1 VSSGGTSPDSFVRR
15 AALAT
20 AKLDALVGTRWGA
33 RPRSPEG
40 FALGAALVG
49 PSGGADIAEAGEGAG
64 TTAWLYIVDV
74 AHRALGAALV
84 WGERQEIDELH
95 VLADADTGVLARR
108 AQWFAAPRPSIWQ
121 VIGTSLVEAEPDPV
135 PPPPHLVAPDPV
147 PGLLDALDEAG
158 VEVVTEAGSV
168 RGEVQG
174 LEVARIVHGE
184 TTAGVPL
191 DEPLLEVGVGAADRE
206 MTATVHGA
214 LSPIDQLTRA
224 VEIVRRHRRSDA
236 PRHPLNQLV
245 PERWLRA
252 VLVRDPSLVGLAS
265 LAPAEGARPRPNL
278 RDVDVA
284 VAEGATPDGNPVV
297 VVCSVGI
304 DVELVPAAAD
314 ARARLDPGAELWL
327 VVPER
332 DDHPITRGL
341 SQRLEAP
348 ARVLTVPDAW
358 RSLA

>member
-1 VSSGGTSPDSFVRR
+1 VRR
-15 AALAT
+15 ATLAT
-20 AKLDALVGTRWGA
+20 AKLDALVRSRWGEG
-33 RPRSPEG
+33 PRSPEG

-49 PSGGADIAEAGEGAG
+49 PSGGAESGSAGSAGPREGGG

-84 WGERQEIDELH
+84 WAERREVDELH
-95 VLADADTGVLARR
+95 VLADDEAGVLARR
-108 AQWFAAPRPSIWQ
+108 AQWFAAPRPTVWQ
-121 VIGTSLVEAEPDPV
+121 VDGTSLTAAEPAPP
-135 PPPPHLVAPDPV
+135 PPPPHLVAPETV
-147 PGLLDALDEAG
+147 PELVDALTDAG
-158 VEVVTEAGSV
+158 VEVVTEAGMV
-168 RGEVQG
+168 RGEVHG

-184 TTAGVPL
+184 TTAGVPI
-191 DEPLLEVGVGAADRE
+191 DAPLLEVGVGAADRE
-206 MTATVHGA
+206 LTATVHGGM
-214 LSPIDQLTRA
+214 SPIEQLGRA
-224 VEIVRRHRRSDA
+224 VDIVRRYRRPDA

-252 VLVRDPSLVGLAS
+252 VLVRDPSLVGLGS

-278 RDVDVA
+278 SDVDVA
-284 VAEGATPDGNPVV
+284 IAKGATPEGTPVV
-297 VVCSVGI
+297 VACSVGI

-314 ARARLDPGAELWL
+314 ARALLDPDAELWL

-341 SQRLEAP
+341 AARLAAP

>member
-1 VSSGGTSPDSFVRR
+1 MSSGGSSPDSFVRR

-20 AKLDALVGTRWGA
+20 AKLDVLVGTRWGA

-49 PSGGADIAEAGEGAG
+49 PSGGAEAEAGGG

-84 WGERQEIDELH
+84 WADRQEVDELH

-108 AQWFAAPRPSIWQ
+108 ARWFAAPVPSVWQ
-121 VIGTSLVEAEPDPV
+121 VGDNRTAVALTPAEPEPL
-135 PPPPHLVAPDPV
+135 PERREPEPAPELV
-147 PGLLDALDEAG
+147 DALTAAG
-158 VEVVTEAGSV
+158 VEVVTEAGIV
-168 RGEVQG
+168 RGEVNG

-184 TTAGVPL
+184 TTTGISL
-191 DEPLLEVGVGAADRE
+191 DAPLLEVGVGAADRE
-206 MTATVHGA
+206 LTAMVHGDV
-214 LSPIDQLTRA
+214 SPVDQLARA
-224 VEIVRRHRRSDA
+224 ADIVRQQRRPDA

-252 VLVRDPSLVGLAS
+252 VLVRDPGVIGLAE
-265 LAPAEGARPRPNL
+265 LRPAEGARPRPNL
-278 RDVDVA
+278 SDVDVA
-284 VAEGATPDGNPVV
+284 VAQGTTAEGTSVV

-314 ARARLDPGAELWL
+314 ARALLDPDAELWL

-332 DDHPITRGL
+332 DDHPVTR
-341 SQRLEAP
+341 RLAERLQAP
-348 ARVLTVPDAW
+348 ARVVTVPDAW